1 MYQSQWAPTSANSS
15 SRRKNSANKRH
26 HGGPS
31 KKDSRATPTAWTDPA
46 LKEIDEVANSMEVDI
61 QVTNIF
67 KNLVNDS
74 VISEVTLVD
83 FTNHNKL
90 CEYSIRHEYPS

>member
-15 SRRKNSANKRH
+15 SRRKSSVNKRH

-83 FTNHNKL
+83 FTNHNRL
-90 CEYSIRHEYPS
+90 CEYSTRHEYPS